1 VVYLTELDEEGAEAL
16 RNAGAVGAD
25 SEAKHEPA
33 RDIDTL
39 VVEEGLTAL
48 DPNRPI
54 REATKSRRLTLR
66 AIRRQSAPKQNGS
79 Q

>member
-1 VVYLTELDEEGAEAL
+1 MVYLTELDEEGAEAL

-39 VVEEGLTAL
+39 VVEEGLTL
-48 DPNRPI
+48 IPTGRLEKRPNR
-54 REATKSRRLTLR
+54 
-66 AIRRQSAPKQNGS
+66 GV
-79 Q
+79 